1 MDSAHQL
8 LWAWGVRGAALAGD
22 GERAREF
29 WFPPRK
35 QQVDVW
41 HGSWLIPFGT
51 LQGGRKLQFS
61 MVLAGFQALPP
72 AIKDTNPKIKD
83 SQNSEGSSR
92 NLILNSH
99 RKKQDTT
106 NWQPEA
112 FSPHTLSP
120 SLILRVATCR
130 FYPKYIQVIHS
141 KAESMINIL
150 ASRSDEASK

>member
-1 MDSAHQL
+1 
-8 LWAWGVRGAALAGD
+8 
-22 GERAREF
+22 
-29 WFPPRK
+29 
-35 QQVDVW
+35 
-41 HGSWLIPFGT
+41 
-51 LQGGRKLQFS
+51 

-99 RKKQDTT
+99 RKKQDNTM
-106 NWQPEA
+106 NWQPGA
-112 FSPHTLSP
+112 FSPRTLSP
-120 SLILRVATCR
+120 SLILRVAMCR

-141 KAESMINIL
+141 KAESTINIL